1 MTRRAQVCRPSQG
14 NHRYRPRPGTV
25 GEVMHVWLLTRPK
38 QPSLSLRQAQI
49 YPKQKQV
56 RPHTTYTTAVIVTNT
71 GTSRVTGVVTTVGR
85 PPAVAAM
92 VRNPHDINAFGNGLS
107 HVHVYIYACQR

>member
-25 GEVMHVWLLTRPK
+25 GEVMHVWLLTRPNS
-38 QPSLSLRQAQI
+38 PPVSPAGADL
-49 YPKQKQV
+49 PKQKQV
-56 RPHTTYTTAVIVTNT
+56 RPHTTSTTAVIVTNT

-92 VRNPHDINAFGNGLS
+92 VRNPHDINAFGNGTS
-107 HVHVYIYACQR
+107 HVYVYIYACQR